1 LPKAG
6 AGELK
11 LEGRKVRVTLG
22 LAISDQFSEG
32 GWLVDVDGA
41 DLSARGEFN
50 AIKLFGPRLLV
61 DVKLL
66 DVDVSNLEI
75 GLSSVL
81 PGNMPAS
88 TLSPTPKG
96 V

>member
-1 LPKAG
+1 MPKAG
-6 AGELK
+6 ADELK

-32 GWLVDVDGA
+32 GWLVDVGGA
-41 DLSARGEFN
+41 DLSARGGFN
-50 AIKLFGPRLLV
+50 AIKLFGPRLLIV
-61 DVKLL
+61 VKRL
-66 DVDVSNLEI
+66 DVDVSILEI

-81 PGNMPAS
+81 PGNLPAS
-88 TLSPTPKG
+88 TLSPTPQG